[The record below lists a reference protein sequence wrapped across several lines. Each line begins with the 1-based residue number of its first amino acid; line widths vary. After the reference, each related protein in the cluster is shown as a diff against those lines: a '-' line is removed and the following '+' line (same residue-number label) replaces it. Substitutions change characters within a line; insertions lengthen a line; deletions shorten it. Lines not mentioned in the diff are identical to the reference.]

1 MREITVNTSSCRL
14 LPLLALTV
22 LTSCGPAATDSQSAV
37 ETVVPMVPDVSINEI
52 MVGQIDH
59 AANFILNLGSNPDQ
73 QLIANAWE
81 EVEHH
86 AIQLVA
92 STSAL
97 TMGGAG
103 ENDAMW
109 IAQPGW
115 RDYVEQFNAAALM
128 ALNAARRQDLASLGV
143 AGEALRRACDACH
156 AQYRQS
162 EPTQGFYRSH
172 NY

>member
-1 MREITVNTSSCRL
+1 MNRLYYPHIVLLLVVGAL
-14 LPLLALTV
+14 LPACSPDQV
-22 LTSCGPAATDSQSAV
+22 APQSPLPD
-37 ETVVPMVPDVSINEI
+37 TVPMVPVVSINEI

-59 AANFILNLGSNPDQ
+59 AANFILDLGSNPDQ

-86 AIQLVA
+86 AIQLVT
-92 STSAL
+92 SVSAL

-103 ENDAMW
+103 EFDAMW

-115 RDYVEQFNAAALM
+115 RDYVNQFQDASLM
-128 ALNAARRQDLASLGV
+128 ALQAARRQDLV
-143 AGEALRRACDACH
+143 AVQISGEALRAVCDACH
-156 AQYRQS
+156 QQYRQD

-172 NY
+172 SY

>member
-1 MREITVNTSSCRL
+1 MAMLRTSLLIVGVIILTACTRENETGITDRS
-14 LPLLALTV
+14 
-22 LTSCGPAATDSQSAV
+22 PA
-37 ETVVPMVPDVSINEI
+37 VPFVPVVSINEI

-59 AANFILNLGSNPDQ
+59 AANFILELGGNPDQ

-86 AIQLVA
+86 AIQLVS

-97 TMGGAG
+97 TMGGSG

-115 RDYVEQFNAAALM
+115 REFTQQFGDAASM
-128 ALNAARRQDLASLGV
+128 ALQAARRQDLVQVQV
-143 AGEALRRACDACH
+143 AGEALRAVCDACH
-156 AQYRQS
+156 AQYKQD